1 MSYTR
6 TMILKRYCIETVLY
20 FLTNLAITQT
30 SFSQPS
36 HIIQQERCKSH
47 GGRPGLPIPN
57 KPDGFCGRK
66 PTLKWGVVGGGG
78 RWGGGRTS
86 VAIRAV
92 RQHGTSSQSRQGW
105 GFIRSM
111 DGVKNTVWLASAAD
125 AGSDWLDDETRSRVV
140 MMRRW

>member
-1 MSYTR
+1 
-6 TMILKRYCIETVLY
+6 MILKRFCIETLPY

-36 HIIQQERCKSH
+36 FIIQQERCKSH

-78 RWGGGRTS
+78 GGKCVCVCGGRTS
-86 VAIRAV
+86 VAIIAA

-105 GFIRSM
+105 GFIRSV
-111 DGVKNTVWLASAAD
+111 DGVKKNDWLASAAD
-125 AGSDWLDDETRSRVV
+125 AGSD
-140 MMRRW
+140 